1 MICTAIAPS
10 PDRGGA
16 SLARSWA
23 LVTSGE
29 DARDAR
35 LGQITAARVCP
46 REDEAVLVARDHVG
60 EPFGEGPCADEEQQ
74 ECERHA
80 LRSRVALQAL
90 IAKSA

>member
-1 MICTAIAPS
+1 MSCTAIAPS

-23 LVTSGE
+23 HVTGGE

-35 LGQITAARVCP
+35 VGQITAARVCP
-46 REDEAVLVARDHVG
+46 REDEAVLVARDDVG
-60 EPFGEGPCADEEQQ
+60 DPFGEGPCAEEEQQ